1 MPKLDTQRR
10 ERLLCCMW
18 NVFYAGYWTDLNI
31 LKDTFKGLGAT
42 LPPYYRSW
50 NESVLGVMLG
60 NHPSYGHH
68 KESYVCAKYFSCG
81 WLFVTPW
88 TAAYQAPLSMEF
100 SRQEN
105 WSGLSFPSPGDL
117 PDPRRSN
124 QSIFKEINPV
134 YSLKGLVLK
143 LQHFGYL
150 TWRAS
155 SLEKTLM
162 LRKIEG

>member
-1 MPKLDTQRR
+1 
-10 ERLLCCMW
+10 MW

-68 KESYVCAKYFSCG
+68 KKSYVCAKYFSCG

-88 TAAYQAPLSMEF
+88 TVAYQAPLSMEF
-100 SRQEN
+100 SRQGN
-105 WSGLSFPSPGDL
+105 WSGLSFSSPGDL
-117 PDPRRSN
+117 PDPGIEIVSLMYPALAGMFFTTSTTWQIPKEGWAPKTMLSN
-124 QSIFKEINPV
+124 CGVGEEPWESLGLQGDQTSQS
-134 YSLKGLVLK
+134 
-143 LQHFGYL
+143 
-150 TWRAS
+150 
-155 SLEKTLM
+155 
-162 LRKIEG
+162 